1 MIDLVH
7 LSVSGQLSLSGV
19 FAFPGFW
26 SVILI
31 SKEAFCLFPSFS
43 PSLLACAPSFLFLL
57 YYMLVIFL
65 FKNIFP
71 NLTFNLP
78 CCQHCLNPLA
88 SSCLS
93 FHGLCGRKSWLSL
106 FPMDLNQSGHL
117 CLVACLS
124 VEWSTVRCLQV
135 SSRSLFIHLCHGE
148 RKPASC

>member
-19 FAFPGFW
+19 FAFPGSW
-26 SVILI
+26 SVILV

-43 PSLLACAPSFLFLL
+43 PSLPAYVPSFFF
-57 YYMLVIFL
+57 YMLVIFL

-71 NLTFNLP
+71 NPTFGSP
-78 CCQHCLNPLA
+78 CCQHCLKPLA

-93 FHGLCGRKSWLSL
+93 FHGLCGRKSWLSV

-117 CLVACLS
+117 GLGACRW
-124 VEWSTVRCLQV
+124 VERSTVGCLQV